1 MNRHVPH
8 HPLLS
13 PVVLLLVA
21 IGRLIGGLLPF
32 HNRSGLFFFFPFYH
46 TGGAERVHSQIVACF
61 KDQQPWVFFAKRSVD
76 HGFYQQFAQAG
87 RCFDCGWLL
96 KYTYPLSVGILAGL
110 IGKHPDARVFGS
122 NSLFYYLLLPHLPE
136 HVRATDLLHALGG
149 GAEQFALPVL
159 ERLQQRVVI
168 SQTVRDEL
176 ISWYRSHGVD
186 TGLEQRIL
194 VIPNRIAVSPELH
207 KPVEERSLR
216 LLYVGRGGA
225 EKRVQLIGHVAR
237 LCREQGLEV
246 EVTLV
251 GDLEDAIAAE
261 DRAYCRL
268 TGLISDSEQLAE
280 LYRQADLLL
289 ITSSREGFPL
299 TVMEGMAQGCV
310 PVCTAVGGIP
320 EHIRHKENGW
330 LLPAEDEA
338 VVVSALY
345 EAIVCLNTDR
355 TLLKQLSLASH
366 SYALK
371 CFGGDSFCTQYH
383 AAVLGGDSPVEKR
396 C

>member
-1 MNRHVPH
+1 MSRYAPQH

-110 IGKHPDARVFGS
+110 IGKHPDARVFGC
-122 NSLFYYLLLPHLPE
+122 NSLFYYLLLSHLPE

-176 ISWYRSHGVD
+176 ISWYRLHGVD
-186 TGLEQRIL
+186 TGLDQRIL
-194 VIPNRIAVSPELH
+194 VIPNRIPIPPELH
-207 KPVEERSLR
+207 KPVGERPLR

-225 EKRVQLIGHVAR
+225 EKRVQLIGRAAR
-237 LCREQGLEV
+237 LCREKGLEV

-251 GDLEDAIAAE
+251 GDLEDAVAAE
-261 DRAYCRL
+261 DRACCHL

-289 ITSSREGFPL
+289 ITSNREGFPL

-320 EHIRHKENGW
+320 EHIRHQENGW
-330 LLPAEDEA
+330 LLPAEDDD
-338 VVVSALY
+338 VVVEALLQAVAALSA
-345 EAIVCLNTDR
+345 DR
-355 TLLKQLSLASH
+355 RLLQRLSTAAYQ
-366 SYALK
+366 YAAK
-371 CFGGDSFCTQYH
+371 NFSGERFCEQYQK
-383 AAVLGGDSPVEKR
+383 VIKGK
-396 C
+396 